1 MTAFQMTKEE
11 WELHQALTNDFPF
24 FARHIVKIEPKD
36 LQETDEDIKQAV
48 EALMGEDSLA
58 GLVPLILHPG
68 QAKLYDFANKMK
80 QDVGLI
86 RVAMVKPRQV
96 GWSTLIQAFLY
107 WLATMTNGMKIH
119 IVSHNSES
127 TRKFLRRFR
136 KICLGAPSIITP
148 GRPVD
153 NSKEIIFHNGAQV
166 SIATA
171 GTPDA
176 VRSDNF
182 HAGHFTE
189 EPSWPEHEATMA
201 ALLPALSDGPGSI
214 CFRESTSKGKGTP
227 WHKFIMETQAN
238 QNVWRLFFDAWFS
251 HPKYRLMPPEGWK
264 PTDEALEAQRLYGL
278 DIYQLFWRAM
288 KIQDLRALWMFKQEY
303 PGTVEESFQ
312 ASAATL
318 YNPDSVYR
326 AQKNHNQVLPDPHAP
341 LIMGVDPART
351 GDRTVIAFRQ
361 GKVFR
366 EVIVHAKMDDMR
378 LVGIIAR
385 FLKEGWGPDNKK
397 IRVKKCFIDYAIGEG
412 AASRLRELGF
422 SQDIQTVH
430 FGESPSEERY
440 ANKRI
445 EMAMDLRDWMGETGE
460 FVSIPP
466 SDDIASDLL
475 AIPDFMQST
484 GSEKLKLPPKDVIKQ
499 LYGKSPDIFDAMIL
513 TFAYPVQSERV
524 AELYQFARQNLS
536 HLPVSDLS
544 AILKDFNE

>member
-1 MTAFQMTKEE
+1 MTNFQMTKEE
-11 WELHQALTNDFPF
+11 WEDHLALTTDFPY

-36 LQETDEDIKQAV
+36 LTETDEDIKQAV
-48 EALMGEDSLA
+48 EALIDEDSLA
-58 GLVPLILHPG
+58 GMIPLILHPG
-68 QAKLYDFANKMK
+68 QVKLHMFAKKM
-80 QDVGLI
+80 QEETGRI

-107 WLATMTNGMKIH
+107 WMATMTNGMKIH

-136 KICLGAPSIITP
+136 KICMAAPAIITP

-153 NSKEIIFHNGAQV
+153 NSKEIIFANGAQV
-166 SIATA
+166 SITTA

-189 EPSWPEHEATMA
+189 EPSWPEQEATMA

-214 CFRESTSKGKGTP
+214 AFRESTSKGKGTA
-227 WHKFIMETQAN
+227 WHKFIMETQAG
-238 QNVWRLFFDAWFS
+238 QNVWRLFFDAYFN
-251 HPKYRLMPPEGWK
+251 HPKYRLMPPEGWQ
-264 PTDEALEAQRLYGL
+264 PNDEALEAQRLYGL
-278 DIYQLFWRAM
+278 DIFQLYWRAM

-303 PGTVEESFQ
+303 PGTIEESFQ
-312 ASAATL
+312 ASASTL
-318 YNPDSVYR
+318 YNPDSIYR
-326 AQKNHNQVLPDPHAP
+326 AQKNYGVLLPDIHAP

-351 GDRTVIAFRQ
+351 GDRTVLAFRQ

-366 EVIVHAKMDDMR
+366 EVIIYAKMDDMR
-378 LVGIIAR
+378 LVGIIAK
-385 FLKEGWGPDNKK
+385 FLKEGYNK
-397 IRVKKCFIDYAIGEG
+397 IPVKKCFIDYAIGEG

-422 SQDIQTVH
+422 GKEVQTVH
-430 FGESPSEERY
+430 FGESASEERY

-445 EMAMDLRDWMGETGE
+445 EMAMDMRDWIGDTGE
-460 FVSIPP
+460 FVSIP
-466 SDDIASDLL
+466 SGDDISSDLL

-484 GSEKLKLPPKDVIKQ
+484 GSEKLKLPPKDIIKQ

-513 TFAYPVQSERV
+513 TFAYSVQSERV
-524 AELYQFARQNLS
+524 AELFQFAKQNLN
-536 HLPVSDLS
+536 HLPADNLS
-544 AILKDFNE
+544 EILKDFNT